1 MQKTTIIYPSA
12 HEELVLL
19 TFYCL
24 LTHTEYLAYSTDYW
38 HTPIIGTSLY
48 LLSAALRTP
57 KYTEIHGKLHVF
69 YLRPSCALSMPF
81 PCPSRTLPAPF
92 PCPFHALLSCCL
104 CLDTGRLYNQ
114 QFLIYCLCVIF
125 FQLTAMS
132 HRKRRPRIKLA
143 PAAVHL
149 EKTGPSKQR

>member
-57 KYTEIHGKLHVF
+57 KYAEIHGKLHVF
-69 YLRPSCALSMPF
+69 YLRPSCALPTPF

-92 PCPFHALLSCCL
+92 PCPFNALLSCCL

-125 FQLTAMS
+125 F
-132 HRKRRPRIKLA
+132 
-143 PAAVHL
+143 AVNCHVAQK
-149 EKTGPSKQR
+149 EEAKNQVGPSSCSSREDWTK